1 MPDPK
6 IKRVIKR
13 NLRDPLS
20 PSELDK
26 FTIEDTERR
35 RKKDMKKQALS
46 PTKRT
51 SETRKKEI
59 LKSNQDFIK
68 RKRQKRK
75 QLKK

>member
-35 RKKDMKKQALS
+35 RKKDMMKKAMS

-51 SETRKKEI
+51 SETRKKEV
-59 LKSNQDFIK
+59 LKANQDRMK
-68 RKRQKRK
+68 LKRQKRK
-75 QLKK
+75 IKK